1 MTETTVEAGDP
12 TSITSRAEFGRALT
26 ALRTRAGLSIRDVV
40 EASGALH
47 GTVAGWFSGQH
58 LPTRASEPAF
68 RAVLAACGVTDET
81 EAEAWV
87 AAARRARQART
98 RRRDTGPIPY
108 RGLSY
113 FEEEDAEWFFGRHDI
128 TEDVLRRIRDAV
140 AGRGPRVLLVVGPS
154 GAGKSSLLRA
164 GVAAAVGSDETDLR
178 EWTPVVLTPA
188 SAGADKLGGAL
199 EVDRPTVL
207 VVDQFEELWT
217 TGYED
222 DRHEFIERL
231 ASLSDDIVVVLGLR
245 ADFYGLA
252 AREPRLVPVLESGPV
267 VVGPM
272 SAAELEAVIVQPA
285 AKAGA
290 TVPPELVK
298 VLLTDLAPRAS
309 RTKDEPGTLPLL
321 SHTLLR
327 LWQRAERRTL
337 TVADY
342 TAVGGIPGA
351 VQQTAEESY
360 SELTPEQQR
369 LTRRVFLRLVDV
381 DVDDETQTRRRTPRG
396 ELAFGDID
404 AVDEIVERFADARLL
419 TVDEDSVQLSHEV
432 LLTAWDRLRGWID
445 ADRAGLAV
453 HRELTRAAQMWE
465 DSGRDETSLLGGGRL
480 VLHDEW
486 SRADDNA
493 DALNDTEREFLARSV
508 AHRDAAIEAERH
520 RTRVLRRLVGTLTAT
535 VAVALVLVIVA
546 TAAGISARTERADAQ
561 RARDDAMS
569 RQIATVSSQL
579 SSTEPAVAAQFA
591 LAGYRIADTV
601 EARSALLD
609 ASGVRAPVRSTGPA
623 GPLMARSTP
632 DASAVVSA
640 ASDGTVR
647 LWEVGETGPS
657 ISPTAEFGAGDGAAE
672 LYALAVSPD
681 GNSVAVGGQGGIW
694 LWDIRDRSAPRRRAV
709 LANSE
714 HTAYSLEFSS
724 DGEQLAAGTGSGAVL
739 RWGMGGGEVK
749 ELLPLD
755 HPAEGAVYPVF
766 SPDNRLLLV
775 VGRQMSM
782 RVWDAQAQDPDTP
795 PLFEAMPDD
804 GTEHLLSVAFSP
816 DGRTVA
822 AGTTGRRVLR
832 WNLTDPASPAS
843 LAAFEGF
850 TSYVNTVA
858 FASDGRRLAAGSS
871 DNTVRIWSDGTTPD
885 AAESITTLPGSNP
898 VTSVVFTDD
907 GRVLLTAALDGTV
920 RWWPLPGPVLPANE
934 AVYVTPVDAEGTL
947 VLFGQG
953 RSNALPLW
961 DIGEP
966 GAAVELPSLSPP
978 VEDRLSGAAALSK
991 TGSLA
996 AAGTSGGSVHLWDL
1010 ADPAAPQFTGTAES
1024 VVTGVV
1030 GVVDFAVDRP
1040 VAAVS
1045 ATEDTKVAVVDA
1057 SDPRAPRIVGTFE
1070 ADDYPSMLSW
1080 HPTADILAVASA
1092 GGLVELWDLSD
1103 PADPTRISELSG
1115 FESQAQTVAFAG
1127 DGAILA
1133 AASADRSVRLW
1144 DVADPAAPRV
1154 LARITGPADAVY
1166 SLHFSPDGDRLAAGV
1181 GDGSAWIWEVTR
1193 PDSPI
1198 AHAVLTAYGSR
1209 LYDATFAHD
1218 GAVLV
1223 GGGPDRS
1230 VRLWQLDPEA
1240 VAATLCS
1247 TVGTPV
1253 TEDEW
1258 ERHLPGVPYRPPCG
1272 DTA

>member
-1 MTETTVEAGDP
+1 MTETTVEAADP

-40 EASGALH
+40 DASGALH

-68 RAVLAACGVTDET
+68 RAVLAACGVADEI
-81 EAEAWV
+81 EADTWI

-98 RRRDTGPIPY
+98 KRRDTGPIPY
-108 RGLSY
+108 RGLSS
-113 FEEEDAEWFFGRHDI
+113 FEAEDAEWFFGRDDI
-128 TEDVLRRIRDAV
+128 TEDVLRRIRAAV
-140 AGRGPRVLLVVGPS
+140 AGQGPRVILVVGPS

-178 EWTPVVLTPA
+178 DWKPVVLTPA
-188 SAGADKLGGAL
+188 SAGPDKLAGIL
-199 EVDRPTVL
+199 DVDHPTVL

-217 TGYED
+217 SGEEE
-222 DRHEFIERL
+222 DRHDFLEHL
-231 ASLSDDIVVVLGLR
+231 AQPSDDIVVVLGLR

-252 AREPRLVPVLESGPV
+252 AREPHLVPILESGPV

-272 SAAELEAVIVQPA
+272 SAAELESVIVQPA
-285 AKAGA
+285 AKAGV

-298 VLLTDLAPRAS
+298 VLLTDLSPRAS

-321 SHTLLR
+321 SHALLR

-342 TAVGGIPGA
+342 TAVGGISGA
-351 VQQTAEESY
+351 VQQTAEELY

-369 LTRRVFLRLVDV
+369 LTRRVFLRLVN
-381 DVDDETQTRRRTPRG
+381 VDDDTQTRRRTPRS
-396 ELAFGDID
+396 ELAFGDVD
-404 AVDEIVERFADARLL
+404 AVDEIVDRFADARLL

-453 HRELTRAAQMWE
+453 HRELTRAAQVWE
-465 DSGRDETSLLGGGRL
+465 DSDRDDTTLLGGGRL
-480 VLHDEW
+480 VLHDDW
-486 SRADDNA
+486 SRVDDNA
-493 DALNDTEREFLARSV
+493 DALNDTEREFLARSL
-508 AHRDAAIEAERH
+508 AHRDAEVEAERR
-520 RTRVLRRLVGTLTAT
+520 RTRMLRRLVGALTVT
-535 VAVALVLVIVA
+535 AVIALVLVVVA
-546 TAAGISARTERADAQ
+546 TTAGISARTERADAQ

-579 SSTEPAVAAQFA
+579 SATEPALAAQFA
-591 LAGYRIADTV
+591 LAGYRVADTV

-609 ASGVRAPVRSTGPA
+609 TTGVRTPVRLTGPA
-623 GPLMARSTP
+623 GPLQARSTP
-632 DASAVVSA
+632 DGSTVVSA

-647 LWEVGETGPS
+647 LWAVGETGPS
-657 ISPTAEFGAGDGAAE
+657 ITPTAEFGAGDGAGE

-681 GNSVAVGGQGGIW
+681 GDSVAVGGQGGIW
-694 LWDIRDRSAPRRRAV
+694 LWDIRNRTSPQQRAV
-709 LANSE
+709 LANSD
-714 HTAYSLEFSS
+714 HTAYSLEFSP
-724 DGEQLAAGTGSGAVL
+724 DGRQLVAGTGSGTVL
-739 RWGMGGGEVK
+739 RWNTNADEVR
-749 ELLPLD
+749 ELSSLD
-755 HPAEGAVYPVF
+755 HPAEGAVYPAF
-766 SPDNRLLLV
+766 SPDSRWLV
-775 VGRQMSM
+775 VAGRQMSL
-782 RVWDAQAQDPDTP
+782 RVWDAQTQDAGTRPVFETP
-795 PLFEAMPDD
+795 PDG

-822 AGTTGRRVLR
+822 AGTTGRHVLR
-832 WNLTDPASPAS
+832 WDMADPAVPVP
-843 LAAFEGF
+843 LAALEGF

-858 FASDGRRLAAGSS
+858 FAPDGRRLVAGSS
-871 DNTVRIWSDGTTPD
+871 DNTVRIWADGTTPD
-885 AAESITTLPGSNP
+885 AAESTTTLPGSNP
-898 VTSVVFTDD
+898 VTSVVFTDE
-907 GRVLLTAALDGTV
+907 GRAVLTAALDGSV
-920 RWWPLPGPVLPANE
+920 GWWPVLGPVLPADE
-934 AVYVTPVDAEGTL
+934 AVYVTPVDADGTL

-961 DIGEP
+961 NIADP
-966 GAAVELPSLSPP
+966 GAAAEQPSLSPP
-978 VEDRLSGAAALSK
+978 VEDRFSGAAALSK

-1010 ADPAAPQFTGTAES
+1010 TDPAAPQFAGTAEG
-1024 VVTGVV
+1024 VVAGVV
-1030 GVVDFAVDRP
+1030 GVVEFAPDRP
-1040 VAAVS
+1040 VVAVT
-1045 ATEDTKVAVVDA
+1045 ATEDAKVAIVDA
-1057 SDPRAPRIVGTFE
+1057 SDPVAPRVVGTFE
-1070 ADDYPSMLSW
+1070 ADDYPYMLSW
-1080 HPTADILAVASA
+1080 HPTADIVAAASA

-1115 FESQAQTVAFAG
+1115 FESQAQTVAFGG
-1127 DGAILA
+1127 DGTVLA

-1144 DVADPAAPRV
+1144 DVADPAAPRE

-1166 SLHFSPDGDRLAAGV
+1166 SLHFSPDGNRLAAGV
-1181 GDGSAWIWEVTR
+1181 GDGSAWIWDVTR
-1193 PDSPI
+1193 PDSPTT
-1198 AHAVLTAYGSR
+1198 HAVLAAYGSR
-1209 LYDATFAHD
+1209 VYDATFAHN

-1230 VRLWQLDPEA
+1230 VRLWQLDPET
-1240 VAATLCS
+1240 VEATLCS

-1258 ERHLPGVPYRPPCG
+1258 ERHLPGVPFRPPCG